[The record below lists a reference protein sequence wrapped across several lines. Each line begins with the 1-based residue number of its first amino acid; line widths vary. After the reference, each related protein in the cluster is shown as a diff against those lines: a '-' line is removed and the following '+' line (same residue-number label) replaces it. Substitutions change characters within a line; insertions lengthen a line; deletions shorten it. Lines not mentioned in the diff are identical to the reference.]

1 MRSRLNY
8 GWRSCRT
15 RPTHSDRKDVLLN
28 RRVFREFMKH
38 AIQNGAHFTYI
49 DEMSVSTRHL
59 SFRSWTTK
67 TARTSIKAP
76 PASETIS
83 VIGAITEQG
92 SLDCVLRKGTNK
104 EEEVLEFLLDLDKAI
119 QSRLDQGYKNHRKT
133 NIWILDNAG
142 YHKTSLI
149 RKFAKKRGVMMV
161 TLPQYTPE
169 WNPIETVWAWVK
181 RSLSKSP
188 LRSR

>member
-1 MRSRLNY
+1 M
-8 GWRSCRT
+8 
-15 RPTHSDRKDVLLN
+15 
-28 RRVFREFMKH
+28 
-38 AIQNGAHFTYI
+38 
-49 DEMSVSTRHL
+49 STRHL
-59 SFRSWTTK
+59 SFRSWITK

-92 SLDCVLRKGTNK
+92 SLDWVLRKGTNK

-119 QSRLDQGYKNHRKT
+119 QSRLDHGYRNHRKT

-169 WNPIETVWAWVK
+169 WNPIGTVWAWVK
-181 RSLSKSP
+181 RSLTKSP